1 MKTSQKMEP
10 MYLGRCS
17 ARWVLAA
24 TLSLAATGLAAQGW
38 QPPPQP
44 SRGLMPNPNVG
55 KPLYEVRC
63 ASCHGADLNGT
74 DVGPSM
80 LHKIYEP
87 SHHSDA
93 AFQMAVAHGVRA
105 HHWQF
110 GDMPPV
116 EGLTPDEVAHIT
128 AYIRMHQ
135 RRVGIR

>member
-1 MKTSQKMEP
+1 MKRNLELKPRGTAS
-10 MYLGRCS
+10 S
-17 ARWVLAA
+17 AARWGVAMLLCL
-24 TLSLAATGLAAQGW
+24 TTTGIAAQSW
-38 QPPPQP
+38 QPPPQHSP
-44 SRGLMPNPNVG
+44 GLMPNPNAG
-55 KPLYEVRC
+55 KPLYEAHC
-63 ASCHGADLNGT
+63 ASCHGGGLNGT
-74 DVGPSM
+74 DSAPPL

-93 AFQMAVAHGVRA
+93 AFQMAVAQGVRA

-116 EGLTPDEVAHIT
+116 EGLTPDDVAHIT